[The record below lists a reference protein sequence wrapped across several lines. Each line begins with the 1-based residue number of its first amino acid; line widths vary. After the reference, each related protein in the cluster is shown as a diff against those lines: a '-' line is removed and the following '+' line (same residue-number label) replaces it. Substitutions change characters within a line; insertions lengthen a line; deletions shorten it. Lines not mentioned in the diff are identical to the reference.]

1 MLKIL
6 SVFAVALTSNAA
18 FAQNIAS
25 CGPSSGYSLYHYS
38 KLVQKKD
45 SGFDKDKISGGM
57 TTLQRNSNGEF
68 DIQMVDARKRIISLV
83 QDGGKVVLLRAGES
97 DATFMHFYPG
107 LVIELYTFWRD
118 TEGKHHYDL
127 IQSKGGDSMPI
138 HKSGVLTG
146 DCDQIDFSLITGK

>member
-1 MLKIL
+1 MLRI
-6 SVFAVALTSNAA
+6 FALFAFALTSNAA

-25 CGPSSGYSLYHYS
+25 CGSASGHALYHYS
-38 KLVQKKD
+38 KIVQKKD
-45 SGFDKDKISGGM
+45 SGFHKDKISGGLI
-57 TTLQRNSNGEF
+57 TLQRNPNGEF

-107 LVIELYTFWRD
+107 HVIELYTFWRD
-118 TEGKHHYDL
+118 AEGKHHYDL
-127 IQSKGGDSMPI
+127 IQSKGGDALLI

-146 DCDQIDFSLITGK
+146 DCEQIDFSQITVK